1 MASDFN
7 IGILSTLEIDSSSSR
22 KKINDTLKNI
32 EANINSIKA
41 DLEVSDTKKSENNAI
56 KSANNVIRNINS
68 NGNLKKLNVE
78 LDVNLTKV
86 DKTFKEHYL
95 LYQKILRIR
104 KLMLKLM
111 LKLIKIQS
119 DKLRILF
126 LKVQVSH

>member
-56 KSANNVIRNINS
+56 K
-68 NGNLKKLNVE
+68 
-78 LDVNLTKV
+78 
-86 DKTFKEHYL
+86 
-95 LYQKILRIR
+95 
-104 KLMLKLM
+104 
-111 LKLIKIQS
+111 
-119 DKLRILF
+119 
-126 LKVQVSH
+126 VQTT

>member
-78 LDVNLTKV
+78 LDVNLTKSRQNIQRALSTLSK
-86 DKTFKEHYL
+86 DFKNK
-95 LYQKILRIR
+95 KIDVEVNAKANKRS
-104 KLMLKLM
+104 
-111 LKLIKIQS
+111 Q
-119 DKLRILF
+119 
-126 LKVQVSH
+126 